1 METKVIDDRDEF
13 LLCLCPYMVG
23 MKEAWVINKVIYV
36 SPALFQ
42 LLTDEDDL
50 ETILKIASQLS
61 LKAVTHDDLQ
71 ALARSKREMAH
82 FGYILWRLK
91 SRPQ

>member
-1 METKVIDDRDEF
+1 METKIIDDRDEF

-23 MKEAWVINKVIYV
+23 MKEAWVIKKVIYV

-50 ETILKIASQLS
+50 DTILNIANQLS
-61 LKAVTHDDLQ
+61 LKSATPDDLQ
-71 ALARSKREMAH
+71 ALANSKREVAPI
-82 FGYILWRLK
+82 GYIHL
-91 SRPQ
+91 

>member
-50 ETILKIASQLS
+50 ETILKIANQLA
-61 LKAVTHDDLQ
+61 LKSATQDDLQ
-71 ALARSKREMAH
+71 ALARSKREAAPV
-82 FGYILWRLK
+82 GYVHL
-91 SRPQ
+91 

>member
-1 METKVIDDRDEF
+1 MEAKVTDDRNEF

-42 LLTDEDDL
+42 LLTDEEDL
-50 ETILKIASQLS
+50 ETIIKIANQLS
-61 LKAVTHDDLQ
+61 LKAATHDDLQ
-71 ALARSKREMAH
+71 ALARRKREMAPVD
-82 FGYILWRLK
+82 YIHL
-91 SRPQ
+91 

>member
-1 METKVIDDRDEF
+1 METKVIGEDRDEF

-23 MKEAWVINKVIYV
+23 MNEAWVVNKVIYV

-50 ETILKIASQLS
+50 ETILKIANQLS
-61 LKAVTHDDLQ
+61 LKSATQDDLQ
-71 ALARSKREMAH
+71 ALARTKRERAPL
-82 FGYILWRLK
+82 GYINL
-91 SRPQ
+91 

>member
-1 METKVIDDRDEF
+1 METKVIDERDEF

-23 MKEAWVINKVIYV
+23 MKEAWVINKIIYV

-50 ETILKIASQLS
+50 ETILKIANQLS
-61 LKAVTHDDLQ
+61 LRSATPDDLQ
-71 ALARSKREMAH
+71 ALARKKRETAPVGFIH
-82 FGYILWRLK
+82 L
-91 SRPQ
+91 